1 MIPLKQ
7 DLSIY
12 NKLNL
17 DYPPVGIKYEFHK
30 PEGVEPLGEESLSFC
45 EMIKEAQ
52 KKGTPFYFTQE
63 NENCFGTI
71 GLGMMEAP
79 PNLEAGH
86 LGVKFELFQD
96 ARANNHLYQF
106 LPTMEKG
113 TVNYVALSTL
123 DKLTFDP
130 DLLVL
135 MAKPG
140 QAEIVLRAMSYS
152 TGEIWEAKKTGVLGC
167 SWLFIYPYKSGKVN
181 YTATGLSFGMKAHQV
196 FPEGYILI
204 SIPYQKLPMIT
215 QNLREMKW
223 DLPSFTETREEFLKI
238 KERFMGEIVQESQNP

>member
-30 PEGVEPLGEESLSFC
+30 PEGIEPLGESLAFC

-52 KKGTPFYFTQE
+52 KRGAPFYFTKE
-63 NENCFGTI
+63 HENCFGTI

-86 LGVKFELFQD
+86 LGVKFEIFQD
-96 ARANNHLYQF
+96 ARANNYLYQF
-106 LPTMEKG
+106 LPKMEKG
-113 TVNYVALSTL
+113 TVNYVALSRL

-135 MAKPG
+135 LAKPG

-152 TGEIWEAKKTGVLGC
+152 TGEIWEPKKTGVLGC

-204 SIPYQKLPMIT
+204 SIPFQKIPMVT
-215 QNLREMKW
+215 QNLHEMKW
-223 DLPSFTETREEFLKI
+223 DVPAFTKTREEFLKI
-238 KERFMGEIVQESQNP
+238 KERFMGEIVQESENP

>member
-1 MIPLKQ
+1 MRPLTQ

-17 DYPPVGIKYEFHK
+17 EYPPVGIKYEFHR
-30 PEGVEPLGEESLSFC
+30 PEGMEQGDKSLAFC

-52 KKGTPFYFTQE
+52 QRGTPFYFTKE

-86 LGVKFELFQD
+86 LGVKFEIFQD
-96 ARANNHLYQF
+96 ARANSHLYQF
-106 LPTMEKG
+106 LPKMEKG
-113 TVNYVALSTL
+113 TVNYVALSAL

-130 DLLVL
+130 DLLVI
-135 MAKPG
+135 MAKPS

-152 TGEIWEAKKTGVLGC
+152 TGEIWETKKTGVLGC
-167 SWLFIYPYKSGKVN
+167 SWLLIYPYKSGKVN
-181 YTATGLSFGMKAHQV
+181 YTPTGLSFGMKAHQV

-204 SIPYQKLPMIT
+204 SIPFQKIPMVT
-215 QNLREMKW
+215 QNLKEMKW
-223 DLPSFTETREEFLKI
+223 KVPSFTETREEFLQI
-238 KERFMGEIVQESQNP
+238 KQRLMGEIIQESENP